1 MTEAEI
7 NREMDWTVTQINR
20 AKAKLKKHEGEL
32 VRLERQMR
40 QAKLLVWDD
49 DLGER

>member
-1 MTEAEI
+1 MNEAAI

-32 VRLERQMR
+32 AHLERQLT
-40 QAKLLVWDD
+40 QAKLLSWDD
-49 DLGER
+49 DRGE